1 MFSVEIRVNT
11 ELVCYAFGRRLQSPL
26 DPDERREYRV
36 EFYNPDTGHT
46 YTVEL
51 EHKPAD
57 GLLALVHA
65 ALGRV
70 LEQRRD
76 GAAPQRGAKRKA
88 VAQTESKRTQKGVRK
103 R

>member
-11 ELVCYAFGRRLQSPL
+11 ELVCYAYGRRLQSPL

-36 EFYNPDTGHT
+36 EFYKPDSGHT

-65 ALGRV
+65 ALGKIV
-70 LEQRRD
+70 EQRRD
-76 GAAPQRGAKRKA
+76 EAKPILR
-88 VAQTESKRTQKGVRK
+88 RK
-103 R
+103 RRRTPK